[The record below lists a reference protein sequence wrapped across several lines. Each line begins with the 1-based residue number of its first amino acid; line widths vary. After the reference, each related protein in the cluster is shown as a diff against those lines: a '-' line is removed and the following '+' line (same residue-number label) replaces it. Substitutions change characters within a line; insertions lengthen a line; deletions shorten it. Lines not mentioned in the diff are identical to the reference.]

1 MSAVQLPARSD
12 KPRARRQ
19 GRPATDGAAVG
30 SEAII
35 EATRQL
41 LRRVPPAKVTRSA
54 VARAAG
60 VDPALIRYYF
70 GDMTGLFTAV
80 ALAIASTVRQRSEAS
95 LGAPGLGPA
104 ERLRGRIRVYLDTF
118 AENPYFHQ
126 LFAELILHRDSAET
140 SELRREITAK
150 SFGEL
155 SALLDDAQRA
165 PGAAKVDPRF
175 VYLALFGILEFFVS
189 GRPVLA
195 ELFPP
200 DAVASPRLQADY
212 AEFVADLF
220 IRGIGLSE
228 TG

>member
-1 MSAVQLPARSD
+1 MDRTPPTVRSD
-12 KPRARRQ
+12 KPAPRRQ
-19 GRPATDGAAVG
+19 GRPTADGAAVG
-30 SEAII
+30 RETIV

-41 LRRVPPAKVTRSA
+41 LRTVPPAKVTRSA

-60 VDPALIRYYF
+60 IDPALIRYYF
-70 GDMTGLFTAV
+70 RDMTGLFTAV
-80 ALAIASTVRQRSEAS
+80 ALAIAASMRQRAEAAIGEPDG
-95 LGAPGLGPA
+95 GAA
-104 ERLRGRIRVYLDTF
+104 ERLRRRIRVYLDTF

-140 SELRREITAK
+140 RELRRDLTAK

-155 SALLDDAQRA
+155 SALLGGAPRA
-165 PGAAKVDPRF
+165 PGAKNVEPRF
-175 VYLALFGILEFFVS
+175 VYLAMFGILEFFVS
-189 GRPVLA
+189 GRPVLE

-200 DAVASPRLQADY
+200 DAVAAPRLQADY

-228 TG
+228 TD